1 MTDGGGDHQKNVNP
15 FQPEMMRIVRRFNLT
30 HDVRFFQAR
39 PLEASRALALSYR
52 PGQFMMLSNLGV
64 GEAPFSISS
73 TPSRPG
79 LLEFCI
85 RESGRLTS
93 SLFRLRENDAIGVR
107 GPYGNGFPIDQLKG
121 KNLIITVGGLGVAP
135 LRSLLQYALDNRDD
149 FGEIYFLYGAK
160 TPGEMIFR
168 KEFLDMRERHDLH
181 CLLTVDKDDTGKWP
195 ANVGLVTALFKQL
208 KGIDPKNTFAATCG
222 PPVMYRF
229 VLQELQKLKIPKHQ
243 ILINLERRMNCGV
256 GKCGHCVVK
265 HIYTCTDGPVFS
277 YWDVL
282 NMKEL
287 IY

>member
-1 MTDGGGDHQKNVNP
+1 MTDGGSDHQKNVNP
-15 FQPEMMRIVRRFNLT
+15 FQPEMMRIERRFNLT
-30 HDVRFFQAR
+30 HDVRFFQVR

-93 SLFRLRENDAIGVR
+93 SLFRLKENDAIGVR

-168 KEFLDMRERHDLH
+168 KEFIDMRERHDLH

-208 KGIDPKNTFAATCG
+208 KGIDPKDTFAATCG